1 MPVSDLP
8 EPRGT
13 GDTTRPTFAASGIGG
28 ALTLVIAATV
38 LFVARDIFVPLAIA
52 GLLTFVLTP
61 PMLWL
66 RHHGLGRALAAIAVV
81 LLAFFVIAGFGAIV
95 VGEVASLTKEM
106 PSYTPNIENKLHRL
120 RDAVPVDR
128 LFQQGE
134 QLIQELRDELAPSP
148 ATLAPG
154 ANGAKN
160 NTGSDAPV
168 PVEIRQQ
175 TGILQLLDYIV
186 GPVLKPLT
194 QAGLIL
200 VFAIFFL
207 LNREDL
213 RDRFIRLAGARDLHR
228 TTQMLSDAVEHLSR
242 YLLMQCAINAV
253 YGTLIGVGGFIIG
266 VPNAALWGVMSL
278 VLRFLPYIGTWFAAM
293 FPLGLALAVAPG
305 WGTFIEMLGLFVVVE
320 ILATNVLEPW
330 LFGASAGM
338 SPVAV
343 LVAATFWTW
352 LWGPIGLV
360 LSTPLTAFL
369 VVIGRYAPPL
379 RFVAVLLGNEAPLAG
394 EESFYQRLLA
404 GDDAEATEQAEAF
417 LKSGSLAEFCDQIAI
432 PALSMAQEDSE
443 RGVLTRNAR
452 AEISETLCEMIENLG
467 EETDETTEATAAP
480 PAVECLGARNELD
493 DVAAMLLVRLLA
505 ERGIAAHAIP
515 ARHWMTEPRSGR
527 STVPETV
534 APKLICLSHLGTAS
548 APRLRLLARRLRRRS
563 APDAKLLLGLWSGLP
578 RHLDG
583 RPEAPDFVDEIAT
596 SLSEAVDDLAE
607 RLSIGKEPSA
617 RTKADLANEARH
629 AS

>member
-1 MPVSDLP
+1 MPASDMP
-8 EPRGT
+8 ELRGAT
-13 GDTTRPTFAASGIGG
+13 DTARPTFATSGIGS
-28 ALTLVIAATV
+28 ALTLIIAAAV

-66 RHHGLGRALAAIAVV
+66 RHHGLGRALSAIAVV
-81 LLAFFVIAGFGAIV
+81 LLAFFVILGFGAIV
-95 VGEVASLTKEM
+95 VGEVASLTNEM
-106 PSYTPNIENKLHRL
+106 PNYTPNLESKLHRF
-120 RDAVPVDR
+120 REAVPVDR

-134 QLIQELRDELAPSP
+134 QLLQDLRAELTPAPAKVAPS
-148 ATLAPG
+148 AKSNT
-154 ANGAKN
+154 NG
-160 NTGSDAPV
+160 DAPV

-175 TGILQLLDYIV
+175 TGILQLLDYVV

-194 QAGLIL
+194 QAGLVL

-228 TTQMLSDAVEHLSR
+228 TTQMLNDAVEHLSR
-242 YLLMQCAINAV
+242 YLLMQCVINAI
-253 YGTLIGVGGFIIG
+253 YGTLIGVGGSIIG
-266 VPNAALWGVMSL
+266 VPNAALWGVMSF
-278 VLRFLPYIGTWFAAM
+278 VLRFLPYIGTWFAAI
-293 FPLGLALAVAPG
+293 FPLGLALAVVPG
-305 WGTFIEMLGLFVVVE
+305 WGTFIEMLGLFLVVE
-320 ILATNVLEPW
+320 ILASNVLEPW
-330 LFGASAGM
+330 LFGVSAGM

-369 VVIGRYAPPL
+369 VVIGRYATPL
-379 RFVAVLLGNEAPLAG
+379 RFLAVLLGNEAPLAV

-417 LKSGSLAEFCDQIAI
+417 LKSGTLAEFCDQIAI

-452 AEISETLCEMIENLG
+452 AEISDTLHDMIEGLG
-467 EETDETTEATAAP
+467 DESEATEASAIPP
-480 PAVECLGARNELD
+480 PAIECLGARNELD

-505 ERGIAAHAIP
+505 ERGIAARAVP
-515 ARHWMTEPRSGR
+515 ARHWMTEPRPGR
-527 STVPETV
+527 TTTPETA
-534 APKLICLSHLGTAS
+534 APKLICLSHLGPAS

-578 RHLDG
+578 RYVEGQPDT
-583 RPEAPDFVDEIAT
+583 PDFIDEIAT
-596 SLSEAVDDLAE
+596 SLSEAVDEIAE
-607 RLSIGKEPSA
+607 RLSDGQEPPA
-617 RTKADLANEARH
+617 RTKANLATEARN
-629 AS
+629 AG